1 MKQIW
6 PNSFGVVLSGIPCEY
21 RYGKRCPKMYLLSSD
36 STWLLRYAMCSKTAP
51 FWAQNSNAHKSA
63 VCLHISF
70 SYISKWLSVQGEQK
84 MLTKIF
90 TKFVYFL
97 FIIFVYILC
106 FLLRKGLPVIQILFL
121 RTSMCS
127 SVQNTS
133 FGYRFGVWGFKTVA
147 SRAIWKSKIR
157 KNSINLTAPSGDQ
170 LM

>member
-1 MKQIW
+1 M
-6 PNSFGVVLSGIPCEY
+6 LSGIPCKY
-21 RYGKRCPKMYLLSSD
+21 RYGKRCPKMYLLRSYSD
-36 STWLLRYAMCSKTAP
+36 WLLRYTMCSITAP

-84 MLTKIF
+84 MLTKVFI
-90 TKFVYFL
+90 KFVYFL

-106 FLLRKGLPVIQILFL
+106 FLLRKGLSVIQISFL
-121 RTSMCS
+121 RTPMFS

-133 FGYRFGVWGFKTVA
+133 FGYRFGVWSFKTVA
-147 SRAIWKSKIR
+147 SRAVWKSKIK
-157 KNSINLTAPSGDQ
+157 KNSKNLTAPSGDQ